1 MCWPQKSSLDQLRE
15 DFKSL
20 KFVQTDACVP
30 GSAEYDR
37 EVGGYGRDFTEKNA
51 LEVAELTV
59 AS

>member
-1 MCWPQKSSLDQLRE
+1 MRE